1 MRCSTRGFVRRKALA
16 MALERRFPERFI
28 PRYSMVMFHPEIPYA
43 EALRRGAVQAQLL
56 EELDPG
62 PGSEPDPAARR
73 GWSGSGCRRWP
84 RRGDAHAAIMF
95 PRPAGAYA
103 ELVAA
108 PSRQLARKPREID
121 HVHAA
126 ALPLVGLTAWQC
138 LVDVGAVRPG
148 MRVLVHGAGGGVGHI
163 AVQIAKARGA
173 FVLAT
178 ASAEKRDFVKWL
190 GADQVIDYRRGDFS
204 TSVRDVD
211 VVLET
216 IGADNA
222 ERSLQV
228 LKPGGH
234 LITIV
239 DRANEALAGRTRAAG
254 FKFSGVTVEPDHQ
267 GLEELAR
274 LVDGGKLRI
283 HVERTFPLEQARA
296 AHELLASH
304 LKGKIVLTM

>member
-1 MRCSTRGFVRRKALA
+1 MRAVIQETFGGPEVLKVAERARPQALPSEVVVRVKAAGVNPVDGYVRAGKFRIAEPPFILGWDISGVVESVVPGVNRFV
-16 MALERRFPERFI
+16 
-28 PRYSMVMFHPEIPYA
+28 
-43 EALRRGAVQAQLL
+43 Q
-56 EELDPG
+56 
-62 PGSEPDPAARR
+62 
-73 GWSGSGCRRWP
+73 
-84 RRGDAHAAIMF
+84 GDEVFGMPLF

-108 PSRQLARKPREID
+108 PSRQLALKPREID

-190 GADQVIDYRRGDFS
+190 GADEVIDYRRGDFS

-239 DRANEALAGRTRAAG
+239 DRTNEALAGRTRAAG

>member
-1 MRCSTRGFVRRKALA
+1 MRAVIQETFGGPEVLKFA
-16 MALERRFPERFI
+16 ERARP
-28 PRYSMVMFHPEIPYA
+28 
-43 EALRRGAVQAQLL
+43 EALPSEVLVRVKAAGVNPVDGYVRAGKFRIAEPPLT
-56 EELDPG
+56 PG
-62 PGSEPDPAARR
+62 WDISGVVESVVPGVNRFAP
-73 GWSGSGCRRWP
+73 
-84 RRGDAHAAIMF
+84 GDEVFGMPLF
-95 PRPAGAYA
+95 PRPASAYA

-108 PSRQLARKPREID
+108 PSRQLALKPREID

-138 LVDVGAVRPG
+138 LVDVAAVRPG
-148 MRVLVHGAGGGVGHI
+148 MRVLVHGGGGGVGHV

-173 FVLAT
+173 IVLAT
-178 ASAEKRDFVKWL
+178 ASAEKRDFVKSL
-190 GADQVIDYRRGDFS
+190 GADEVIDYRGRDFT

-234 LITIV
+234 LVTIV
-239 DRANEALAGRTRAAG
+239 DRTNEALAGRTRAAG
-254 FKFSGVTVEPDHQ
+254 FRFSGVTVEPDHQ

-283 HVERTFPLEQARA
+283 HVERTFALEQVRA

>member
-1 MRCSTRGFVRRKALA
+1 MRAVIQETFGGPEVLRVAERPKPQALPSEVLVRVKAAGVNPVDGYVRAGAFKIAEPPFTLGWDISGVV
-16 MALERRFPERFI
+16 ESVVPGVNRF
-28 PRYSMVMFHPEIPYA
+28 
-43 EALRRGAVQAQLL
+43 AQ
-56 EELDPG
+56 
-62 PGSEPDPAARR
+62 
-73 GWSGSGCRRWP
+73 
-84 RRGDAHAAIMF
+84 GDEVFGMPLF
-95 PRPAGAYA
+95 PRPASAYA
-103 ELVAA
+103 ELVVA

-121 HVHAA
+121 HIHAA
-126 ALPLVGLTAWQC
+126 ALPLAGLTAWQC

-148 MRVLVHGAGGGVGHI
+148 MRVLVHGGGGGVGHI

-178 ASAEKRDFVKWL
+178 VSAEKLDFVKSL
-190 GADQVIDYRRGDFS
+190 GADEVIDYRRTDFS

-211 VVLET
+211 LVLET

-222 ERSLQV
+222 ERSLRV

-239 DRANEALAGRTRAAG
+239 DRSNEALAGRTRAAG

-267 GLEELAR
+267 GLEGLAR

-283 HVERTFPLEQARA
+283 HVERIFPLEQARA

-304 LKGKIVLTM
+304 PKGKIVLTM

>member
-1 MRCSTRGFVRRKALA
+1 MPGVN
-16 MALERRFPERFI
+16 RF
-28 PRYSMVMFHPEIPYA
+28 
-43 EALRRGAVQAQLL
+43 AQ
-56 EELDPG
+56 
-62 PGSEPDPAARR
+62 
-73 GWSGSGCRRWP
+73 
-84 RRGDAHAAIMF
+84 GDEVFGMPLF

-108 PSRQLARKPREID
+108 PSRQLALKPREID

-148 MRVLVHGAGGGVGHI
+148 MRVLVHGGGGGVGHI

-178 ASAEKRDFVKWL
+178 VSAEKRDFVKSL
-190 GADQVIDYRRGDFS
+190 GADEVIDYRRSDFA

-222 ERSLQV
+222 ERSLRV

-239 DRANEALAGRTRAAG
+239 DRTNETLAGRTRAAG

-296 AHELLASH
+296 AHELLGSH
-304 LKGKIVLTM
+304 PKGKIVLTM